1 MEKDDWEIIEVSEET
16 IELLNSL
23 TAYSGETYND
33 VITRLINLYESRR
46 C

>member
-23 TAYSGETYND
+23 AAYSGETYND

>member
-23 TAYSGETYND
+23 AACSGETYND
-33 VITRLINLYESRR
+33 VIKRLINLYESRR